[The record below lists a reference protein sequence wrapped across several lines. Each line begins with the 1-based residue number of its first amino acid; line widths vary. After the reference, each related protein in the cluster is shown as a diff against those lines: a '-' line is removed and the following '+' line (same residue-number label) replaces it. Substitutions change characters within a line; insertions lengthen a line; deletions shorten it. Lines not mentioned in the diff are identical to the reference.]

1 MKPSS
6 NIPNETKGD
15 SYDAEMLQGL
25 LDIEECP
32 EGTIPVRHEREDEY
46 YEHRALPSRRK
57 NLNLQA
63 DDYNHEGTR
72 YARVNLKDNQYYQ
85 GARAFIN
92 LWHPVTNPG
101 EVSIAQIWLRGG
113 PSGREDTIEAGWI
126 VSLTKYCPSLEDK
139 RQL

>member
-15 SYDAEMLQGL
+15 FYDAEMFQGL
-25 LDIEECP
+25 LDFEECP
-32 EGTIPVRHEREDEY
+32 EGTIPIRHEREDEY

-72 YARVNLKDNQYYQ
+72 VRIHINYQ
-85 GARAFIN
+85 MTVVFTCIIM
-92 LWHPVTNPG
+92 TN
-101 EVSIAQIWLRGG
+101 
-113 PSGREDTIEAGWI
+113 
-126 VSLTKYCPSLEDK
+126 
-139 RQL
+139 